1 MKCKGFT
8 LIELLVVVAIIAILA
23 AILFPVFGRARE
35 NARRSSCMS
44 NLKQMGLG
52 MMMYVQ
58 DYDERYP
65 KEYITVNGTNLFWVD
80 VLNPYMKSYQVFI
93 CPSAVATNS
102 WREGGYGSNRN
113 IFVRGADPVI
123 SMPAVESAANTYL
136 IMDFGTTSFTAGI
149 VVGLPAHAQYLPGSG
164 NTRGLDT
171 AECPRLI
178 DGRPYWQRYID
189 DCMSG
194 RHFLGVNTVFAD
206 GHVKWLKSHN
216 VYLEGRKGIEGAF
229 AYSSNQSNFK

>member
-8 LIELLVVVAIIAILA
+8 LIELLVVIAIIAILA
-23 AILFPVFGRARE
+23 TILFPVFARARE

-58 DYDERYP
+58 DYDETYP
-65 KEYITVNGTNLFWVD
+65 KEYTTVGSTNYFWVE
-80 VLNPYMKSYQVFI
+80 VLNPYMKSYQVFM
-93 CPSAVATNS
+93 CPSAVTTNS

-113 IFVRGADPVI
+113 IFVRGDDPVI

-136 IMDFGTTSFTAGI
+136 IMDFGVTSFTAGS
-149 VVGLPAHAQYLPGSG
+149 VAGLPSRAQYLPGIG

-171 AECPRLI
+171 SECPRPL
-178 DGRPYWQRYID
+178 GGGTYWERYIG
-189 DCMSG
+189 DCMKG
-194 RHFLGVNTVFAD
+194 RHFLGVNTIFAD
-206 GHVKWLKSHN
+206 GHVKWLKSQN
-216 VYLEGRKGIEGAF
+216 IYLESLKGVEGAF